1 MTQKQKKKEE
11 ILRQIIQLRNIDIE
25 DKQNY
30 AKYDL
35 KRAKV
40 AVKEIMNECE
50 ETIAATNEFIYAGAY
65 VTTEKLNAKPKTY
78 NNRRKHKQPL
88 WKTKIEKE
96 INEIR
101 GKVAISD
108 ELLRRAKVKSRKLN

>member
-1 MTQKQKKKEE
+1 
-11 ILRQIIQLRNIDIE
+11 
-25 DKQNY
+25 
-30 AKYDL
+30 
-35 KRAKV
+35 
-40 AVKEIMNECE
+40 MNECE

-96 INEIR
+96 INEI
-101 GKVAISD
+101 
-108 ELLRRAKVKSRKLN
+108 SRKLNISDKLLRCIKVKLRKLN